1 MQNQSLALRFSF
13 LDFTKLKQRNN
24 LLKQRFARL
33 NLDLSKLK
41 RRFAKGIVLTL
52 IANLRPIALQAYIV
66 CLIVY
71 VADLEFG
78 TDPTI

>member
-1 MQNQSLALRFSF
+1 MQNQSPALRFLF
-13 LDFTKLKQRNN
+13 LNFAKLKQRNN

-41 RRFAKGIVLTL
+41 QRFAKGIVLTL
-52 IANLRPIALQAYIV
+52 IANLRPIALQAYIA
-66 CLIVY
+66 CLIVCF
-71 VADLEFG
+71 ADLEFR

>member
-1 MQNQSLALRFSF
+1 MQNKSFALRFSF

-24 LLKQRFARL
+24 FLKQRFARL

-41 RRFAKGIVLTL
+41 QRFAKGIVLTL

-66 CLIVY
+66 CLIVCF
-71 VADLEFG
+71 ADLEFG